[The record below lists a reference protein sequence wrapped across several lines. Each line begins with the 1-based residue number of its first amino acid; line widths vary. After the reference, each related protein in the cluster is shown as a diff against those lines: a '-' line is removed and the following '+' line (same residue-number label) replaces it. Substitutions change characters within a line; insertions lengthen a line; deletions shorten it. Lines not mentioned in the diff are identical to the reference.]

1 MMKKLTLTAVVAAFG
16 LAAGAAEWISAVDAP
31 VADAVLKKTCRAPDG
46 TSWFAASV
54 RNRADVRRAVWRVTA
69 LGVFDVYVNGR
80 RVGDD
85 FLKPGYT
92 HARKL
97 RYRYDYD
104 VTAELK
110 TKTGEANDLAAEV
123 SHGWWSDGI
132 AAYPGVKPAFWGEL
146 EIEYADGTR
155 QVFGTDRTAWRAGVG
170 GPVVHAG
177 IYDGETYDARIDAP
191 VRGSSAWGVPEANA
205 EFAGEILPVSGAKVV
220 LRRDLVLKAPAL
232 PLRLKPG
239 VTNVVD
245 FGQNCAAVPHFR
257 FRARRGTVL
266 TVLPGEVVNPTGDR
280 AFGDDGPKGSVH
292 RENLRAPEIGMRVDY
307 TFRGEGTEEYLP
319 RFTFFGY
326 RYVALVATD
335 AVEIEALESIPVTS
349 IAPEME
355 TAEIEVGDPT
365 LNRFLKNV
373 RWGELSNFLSVPTD
387 CPQRDERLGWT
398 GDAQVFAEAAL
409 YNADLRTFFGKWMRD
424 VRDCQSA
431 NGGFA
436 GVAPPGKLGNTPM
449 RIGYADAGVV
459 VPYRTWVM
467 TGDRRILE
475 ENFEAMDRFLRH
487 LDETRYAHDAIRG
500 ECGNYQFADWLS
512 FERYESFDLAWG
524 GNRNGKFALTPEI
537 VRYWD
542 YLGGC
547 HWLQDARM
555 MGEIA
560 RALGRDASP
569 YELSAKRAKAYLLG
583 TFFDAEGLI
592 RAEWRDMQTPLLFAL
607 HLELVGGEARR
618 QTLAWLQRNFAAHG
632 GRLQTGFLGTAVLM
646 DTLAE
651 NGLTDLAYDLLFR
664 RGCPGW
670 MHAVENGA
678 TTVWERW
685 NGWTPEKGFHTR
697 WMNSF
702 NHYAY
707 GSVAAWVWKNAAG
720 IAADPAA
727 PGFRRIRMAPKPD
740 RRVGFVKAAYRSASG
755 VVRSAW
761 RYDGDGWLWEFTVPD
776 GAKADVTLPGSAD
789 VREYAAGT
797 HRVHLRGVR

>member
-31 VADAVLKKTCRAPDG
+31 VADAALKKTCRAPDG

-220 LRRDLVLKAPAL
+220 LRR
-232 PLRLKPG
+232 
-239 VTNVVD
+239 
-245 FGQNCAAVPHFR
+245 
-257 FRARRGTVL
+257 
-266 TVLPGEVVNPTGDR
+266 
-280 AFGDDGPKGSVH
+280 
-292 RENLRAPEIGMRVDY
+292 
-307 TFRGEGTEEYLP
+307 
-319 RFTFFGY
+319 
-326 RYVALVATD
+326 
-335 AVEIEALESIPVTS
+335 
-349 IAPEME
+349 
-355 TAEIEVGDPT
+355 
-365 LNRFLKNV
+365 
-373 RWGELSNFLSVPTD
+373 
-387 CPQRDERLGWT
+387 
-398 GDAQVFAEAAL
+398 
-409 YNADLRTFFGKWMRD
+409 
-424 VRDCQSA
+424 
-431 NGGFA
+431 
-436 GVAPPGKLGNTPM
+436 
-449 RIGYADAGVV
+449 
-459 VPYRTWVM
+459 
-467 TGDRRILE
+467 
-475 ENFEAMDRFLRH
+475 
-487 LDETRYAHDAIRG
+487 
-500 ECGNYQFADWLS
+500 
-512 FERYESFDLAWG
+512 
-524 GNRNGKFALTPEI
+524 
-537 VRYWD
+537 
-542 YLGGC
+542 
-547 HWLQDARM
+547 
-555 MGEIA
+555 
-560 RALGRDASP
+560 
-569 YELSAKRAKAYLLG
+569 
-583 TFFDAEGLI
+583 
-592 RAEWRDMQTPLLFAL
+592 
-607 HLELVGGEARR
+607 
-618 QTLAWLQRNFAAHG
+618 
-632 GRLQTGFLGTAVLM
+632 
-646 DTLAE
+646 
-651 NGLTDLAYDLLFR
+651 
-664 RGCPGW
+664 
-670 MHAVENGA
+670 
-678 TTVWERW
+678 
-685 NGWTPEKGFHTR
+685 
-697 WMNSF
+697 
-702 NHYAY
+702 
-707 GSVAAWVWKNAAG
+707 
-720 IAADPAA
+720 
-727 PGFRRIRMAPKPD
+727 
-740 RRVGFVKAAYRSASG
+740 VGFVKAAYRSASG